1 MAKGQGCNAMSH
13 TPYERSEEFCPKCGA
28 RMVWDCDHWLCLY
41 CGQERPPE
49 RNPKPPDGMAGW
61 PKELNPRHEKHTPTG
76 GRVENI

>member
-1 MAKGQGCNAMSH
+1 MSH

-49 RNPKPPDGMAGW
+49 GNPKPPDGMAGW